1 MPIKGISEVRR
12 LPRLGKIRL
21 GVKETS
27 QKTGNPYPKA
37 VDYFVCN
44 ADQSTSEAA
53 ARAFHQVY
61 GDKPRALDIM
71 FPVEDRDQF
80 FPQFYRRY
88 GSGSG
93 LLCKGDG
100 EAAVEIDKET
110 GEIREIECDPMEC
123 EWAAKKHCRPVGTL
137 QFLLPKVP
145 GLGAW
150 QIDTSS
156 YHSIVNLNS
165 AIDFVRA
172 LTGGRIA
179 MIPLKLIIRPKEVQV
194 EGKKKVVYVLDLA
207 HEEVRLEEILLA
219 SRKSAAQLLLPAVNF
234 DEAPDDLFPP
244 AVLGAPAQN
253 ALPQPAGEIAD
264 NGESIKE
271 DEPDPIDEAL
281 HQAWDA
287 LGTPPAKRN
296 AILGR
301 PGLDKQALLRE
312 LQAEIAKRQ
321 AAQLASP
328 TPQAPAQPAKTSEP
342 RQAALPATGT
352 NGKRVSKA
360 LF

>member
-100 EAAVEIDKET
+100 ETAVEIDRET

-137 QFLLPKVP
+137 QFLLYKVP

-165 AIDFVRA
+165 AIDFIRA

-179 MIPLKLIIRPKEVQV
+179 MLPLKLIIRPKEVQV
-194 EGKKKVVYVLDLA
+194 EGKKKVVHVLDLA

-244 AVLGAPAQN
+244 AVLGQDKPV
-253 ALPQPAGEIAD
+253 PQPEPT
-264 NGESIKE
+264 EPE
-271 DEPDPIDEAL
+271 DDEEKEPDPIDRALQEA
-281 HQAWDA
+281 WEA

-301 PGLDKQALLRE
+301 PGLNKQALLAQ
-312 LQAEIAKRQ
+312 LQAEVAKRQ
-321 AAQLASP
+321 TIQMPPSP
-328 TPQAPAQPAKTSEP
+328 ARNEDAEQMT
-342 RQAALPATGT
+342 LATGT
-352 NGKRVSKA
+352 NGKRVNKT

>member
-100 EAAVEIDKET
+100 ETAVEIDKET

-194 EGKKKVVYVLDLA
+194 EGKKKVVHVMDLA
-207 HEEVRLEEILLA
+207 HEEVRLQDILMA
-219 SRKSAAQLLLPAVNF
+219 SKKSAAQLLLPGVNF
-234 DEAPDDLFPP
+234 EEAPDDLFPP
-244 AVLGAPAQN
+244 GVLGQDKPAPEQE
-253 ALPQPAGEIAD
+253 PTEGE
-264 NGESIKE
+264 EK
-271 DEPDPIDEAL
+271 EPDPIEQALQEA
-281 HQAWDA
+281 WEA

-301 PGLDKQALLRE
+301 PGLNKQALLAQ
-312 LQAEIAKRQ
+312 LQAEVAKRQ
-321 AAQLASP
+321 TIQMPPSP
-328 TPQAPAQPAKTSEP
+328 ARNEDAEQMT
-342 RQAALPATGT
+342 LATGT
-352 NGKRVSKA
+352 NGKRVNKT